1 MRGPHVAIVGATGAV
16 GQEFLSVLEQR
27 DFPIG
32 QLKLLAS
39 SRSAGKQIRYRG
51 TPFAVEQ
58 LSDLVFVELPEV
70 GATLSQGEPFGVIES
85 VKAVS
90 DLYAP
95 LSGEVVEVNGDLAD
109 APETINESCYGDGW
123 LLAVAP
129 SDAGELDTLMNAPDY
144 AQYIK
149 ERQD

>member
-1 MRGPHVAIVGATGAV
+1 MAEFELPKECFYTREDEWVRNEGAV
-16 GQEFLSVLEQR
+16 AYLGITDYAQ
-27 DFPIG
+27 D
-32 QLKLLAS
+32 QL
-39 SRSAGKQIRYRG
+39 GDI
-51 TPFAVEQ
+51 
-58 LSDLVFVELPEV
+58 VFVELPEV
-70 GATLSQGEPFGVIES
+70 GAVLAQGETFGVIES

-95 LSGEVVEVNGDLAD
+95 LSGEVVEVNADLAD

-129 SDAGELDTLMNAPDY
+129 SDTGEFDTLMNAPDY
-144 AQYIK
+144 AQYVE